1 MDCYDCPLGTTLSIP
16 ACTDQ
21 RTALWQLQ
29 LLRNAGKEFAVK
41 TLMTMDALQLANT
54 AFAVDMFKKLCDKD
68 KTANIIFAPLCT
80 STSLAL
86 AYKATKGDT
95 ADQMKQVLH
104 LQDVKDVSFGFQTV
118 TSDVSKLS
126 SFFALKMV
134 KRLFVDKSLG
144 PTTDFVNSTKRPFPS
159 ELELVEFKE
168 KTEETRQKINKSL
181 SELTDGK
188 MENILNE
195 DSVSDQTQILLVN
208 AAYFV
213 TNWMKKFPEAEIKE
227 CPFKVN
233 KTETKPVQ
241 MMNLEATFCLGYVK
255 ELNVAIL
262 ELPCLNKHISMLI
275 LLPKDIEDETTG
287 LEQLEKALTPETL
300 LQWTNP
306 SMMANTKVNVFL
318 PKFSVEGDYDL
329 KPLLESLGMTN
340 VFNESASDF
349 SEMCETKGVVLSK
362 IIHKVSLEVNEQ
374 GGESLEV
381 PGYRILQHK
390 DEFKA
395 DHPFIFLF
403 RHNKTR
409 NVILSGRFCSP

>member
-1 MDCYDCPLGTTLSIP
+1 MDFVFLGFDR
-16 ACTDQ
+16 TDEF
-21 RTALWQLQ
+21 
-29 LLRNAGKEFAVK
+29 RNG
-41 TLMTMDALQLANT
+41 
-54 AFAVDMFKKLCDKD
+54 
-68 KTANIIFAPLCT
+68 
-80 STSLAL
+80 
-86 AYKATKGDT
+86 
-95 ADQMKQVLH
+95 
-104 LQDVKDVSFGFQTV
+104 
-118 TSDVSKLS
+118 
-126 SFFALKMV
+126 
-134 KRLFVDKSLG
+134 LFVPTFSGLHTNFLCSL
-144 PTTDFVNSTKRPFPS
+144 
-159 ELELVEFKE
+159 
-168 KTEETRQKINKSL
+168 
-181 SELTDGK
+181 
-188 MENILNE
+188 
-195 DSVSDQTQILLVN
+195 
-208 AAYFV
+208 
-213 TNWMKKFPEAEIKE
+213 
-227 CPFKVN
+227 CP
-233 KTETKPVQ
+233 
-241 MMNLEATFCLGYVK
+241 
-255 ELNVAIL
+255 
-262 ELPCLNKHISMLI
+262 
-275 LLPKDIEDETTG
+275 
-287 LEQLEKALTPETL
+287 QLEKALTPETL

>member
-1 MDCYDCPLGTTLSIP
+1 
-16 ACTDQ
+16 
-21 RTALWQLQ
+21 
-29 LLRNAGKEFAVK
+29 
-41 TLMTMDALQLANT
+41 
-54 AFAVDMFKKLCDKD
+54 
-68 KTANIIFAPLCT
+68 
-80 STSLAL
+80 
-86 AYKATKGDT
+86 
-95 ADQMKQVLH
+95 
-104 LQDVKDVSFGFQTV
+104 
-118 TSDVSKLS
+118 
-126 SFFALKMV
+126 
-134 KRLFVDKSLG
+134 LF
-144 PTTDFVNSTKRPFPS
+144 T
-159 ELELVEFKE
+159 
-168 KTEETRQKINKSL
+168 
-181 SELTDGK
+181 GK

-195 DSVSDQTQILLVN
+195 DSVSDQTQIVLVN

-213 TNWMKKFPEAEIKE
+213 TNWMKKFSEAEIKE

-275 LLPKDIEDETTG
+275 LLPKEIEDETTG

-374 GGESLEV
+374 GGESREV